1 MAVTEISGSE
11 SFVHVSTDAGLGTF
25 VCLVEG
31 VHAFEPG
38 DRVEA
43 RGDLARAFAFGPAGL
58 RAVAPAA
65 PAPARETVPA

>member
-1 MAVTEISGSE
+1 MTEISGSE
-11 SFVHVSTDAGLGTF
+11 SFVHVATDAGLGTW

-43 RGDLARAFAFGPAGL
+43 DLDLAEVLVFGPGGE
-58 RAVAPAA
+58 RIAPAA
-65 PAPARETVPA
+65 APAGTGRRDTVPA